1 MINKLRRK
9 MMLLVVAVLVLV
21 STGIVVSINVANWNQ
36 LETQAESVL
45 DILAE
50 NNGLRPEAKAEEAG
64 MDTEEADAAETTIE
78 ESSVVIDEVANTNL
92 AYADFGQGLQPDA
105 GADPASQQGGQEM
118 KDGQGQLQEA
128 DL

>member
-36 LETQAESVL
+36 LETQAESVR

-50 NNGLRPEAKAEEAG
+50 NNGLRPEAKAEEEG
-64 MDTEEADAAETTIE
+64 MDAEEADAAETTVE

-92 AYADFGQGLQPDA
+92 A
-105 GADPASQQGGQEM
+105 
-118 KDGQGQLQEA
+118 
-128 DL
+128 